1 MQNDTFNRHD
11 SQLWSSF
18 QQGDR
23 SSYAEIYQ
31 NYFSLLYEYGIR
43 LCKDKETVKD
53 CIQDLFI
60 KMWVNRKTLQ
70 GTTDLK
76 PYLFSALRGTI
87 LNKTNQ
93 MHRMTERAV
102 RAMRMPTFDLHYTNI
117 EDSLIH
123 DDEEVMRKQQIIAA
137 LNNLTDHQKECIFLR
152 FYVGLEYPEIAETI
166 QVSVKAS
173 YKIVGR
179 AIAVMRKYFK
189 EMIVSDMS
197 LFIMLLMTI

>member
-152 FYVGLEYPEIAETI
+152 FYAGLEYPEIAETI

-197 LFIMLLMTI
+197 LFIMLLMVI

>member
-1 MQNDTFNRHD
+1 MQNDTFDEHD
-11 SQLWSSF
+11 SQLWTSF

-60 KMWVNRKTLQ
+60 KMWLNRKTLHE
-70 GTTDLK
+70 TTHIK

-102 RAMRMPTFDLHYTNI
+102 RAMRMPIFDLHYSNI

-123 DDEEVMRKQQIIAA
+123 DDEEVIRKQQTRAA
-137 LNNLTDHQKECIFLR
+137 LNKLTPHQKECIFLR
-152 FYVGLEYPEIAETI
+152 FYIGLEYSEIAETMHI
-166 QVSVKAS
+166 SVKAS
-173 YKIVGR
+173 YKIMGR
-179 AIAVMRKYFK
+179 AITVMRKYFK
-189 EMIVSDMS
+189 GMMVSDM
-197 LFIMLLMTI
+197 LLIIILSMTI

>member
-93 MHRMTERAV
+93 MHRMTARAV

-152 FYVGLEYPEIAETI
+152 FYAGLEYPEIAETI

-197 LFIMLLMTI
+197 LFIMLLMVI

>member
-11 SQLWSSF
+11 SQLWTSF

-60 KMWVNRKTLQ
+60 KMWLNRKTLQ
-70 GTTDLK
+70 ETTHIK

-87 LNKTNQ
+87 LNKTDQ
-93 MHRMTERAV
+93 IHRMTERAV
-102 RAMRMPTFDLHYTNI
+102 RAMRMPIFDLHYTNI
-117 EDSLIH
+117 EDSLIQ
-123 DDEEVMRKQQIIAA
+123 DDEEATQKRQIRAA
-137 LNNLTDHQKECIFLR
+137 LNKLTHHQKECIFLR
-152 FYVGLEYPEIAETI
+152 FYIGLEYTEIAETMHI
-166 QVSVKAS
+166 SVKAS
-173 YKIVGR
+173 YKIMGR
-179 AIAVMRKYFK
+179 AITIMRKYFK
-189 EMIVSDMS
+189 EMLVSDML
-197 LFIMLLMTI
+197 LFMMLSMTI